1 MTRIGIFKKN
11 RYIVNI
17 SKIKDV
23 YDLNKS
29 GKTKK
34 KEIAGFQKP
43 RDACAIF
50 LHLKAILGPQL
61 DKKG

>member
-1 MTRIGIFKKN
+1 M
-11 RYIVNI
+11 NI
-17 SKIKDV
+17 SKIKDM

-29 GKTKK
+29 EKTKK

-43 RDACAIF
+43 REACAIF